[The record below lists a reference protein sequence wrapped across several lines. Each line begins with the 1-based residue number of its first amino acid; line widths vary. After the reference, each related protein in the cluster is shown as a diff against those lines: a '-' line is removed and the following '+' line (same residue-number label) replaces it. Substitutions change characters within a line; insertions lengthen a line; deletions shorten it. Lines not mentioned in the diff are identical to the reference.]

1 MTKPTLLVLALI
13 VAATSAAVAQ
23 TSYRLKGT
31 IKDEQGAAVAGAR
44 VRAEAIQGFRGE
56 QFVGQK
62 EFATTTNDK
71 GEWNILGL
79 TAGMW
84 VFEATAQSLMP
95 QVIVIPIQY
104 TNRKMVSAIGG
115 QLSWDLPMTLSHAN
129 HALLKSAIDAAAAGR
144 KDEAIS
150 LTGGVAGDTDLDAQ
164 CGGGHLALLLRQH
177 GLAAAIFRQI
187 AAREPKHACAALG
200 QSSAA
205 LMQGDVVSG
214 GRLLWEARDLAPQN
228 QRRALAAAI
237 TDLQQIS
244 GFK

>member
-1 MTKPTLLVLALI
+1 MTKPTLLI
-13 VAATSAAVAQ
+13 VASILATASAAAAQ

-31 IKDEQGAAVAGAR
+31 VKDEKGAAVAGAR

-62 EFATTTNDK
+62 EFATTTNEK

-84 VFEATAQSLMP
+84 TFEATAPGLTP

-115 QLSWDLPMTLSHAN
+115 QLSWDLPMTITHTS
-129 HALLKSAIDAAAAGR
+129 HALLKSAIEAAAAGR
-144 KDEAIS
+144 SDEAIS
-150 LTGGVAGDTDLDAQ
+150 LTGGVAEDQDLEVV
-164 CGGGHLALLLRQH
+164 CGGGQIALLLRQH
-177 GLAAAIFRQI
+177 GLAAAMFRHI

-205 LMQGDVVSG
+205 LMQGDVVNG
-214 GRLLWEARDLAPQN
+214 GKLLWAARDLAPQN

>member
-1 MTKPTLLVLALI
+1 MVVALI
-13 VAATSAAVAQ
+13 LAAAHVAVAQ

-31 IKDEQGAAVAGAR
+31 VKDEKGAAVAGAR

-62 EFATTTNDK
+62 EYATTTNEK
-71 GEWNILGL
+71 GEWNVLGL

-84 VFEATAQSLMP
+84 VFEATAPGLVP
-95 QVIVIPIQY
+95 QVIVIPVQY
-104 TNRKMVSAIGG
+104 TNRKMVSAAGG
-115 QLSWDLPMTLSHAN
+115 QLSWDLPMTLTRTS
-129 HALLKSAIDAAAAGR
+129 HALLKSAIEAAAAGR
-144 KDEAIS
+144 SDEAIS
-150 LTGGVAGDTDLDAQ
+150 LTGGVAADTDLDAQ

-187 AAREPKHACAALG
+187 AAREPKQACAALG

-205 LMQGDVVSG
+205 LMQGDVVNG
-214 GRLLWEARDLAPQN
+214 GKLLWQARDVAPQN

-237 TDLQQIS
+237 SDLQQIA

>member
-1 MTKPTLLVLALI
+1 MTKPTLVVIALI
-13 VAATSAAVAQ
+13 AAVAHVTVAQ

-31 IKDEQGAAVAGAR
+31 VKDEKGAAVAGAHI
-44 VRAEAIQGFRGE
+44 RAEAIQGFRGE

-62 EFATTTNDK
+62 EFSTTTNEK

-84 VFEATAQSLMP
+84 AFEATAAGLTP

-104 TNRKMVSAIGG
+104 TNRKMVSATGG
-115 QLSWDLPMTLSHAN
+115 QLSWDLPMTVARTTNVLLQKAIES
-129 HALLKSAIDAAAAGR
+129 ALAGR
-144 KDEAIS
+144 RDEAIS
-150 LTGGVAGDTDLDAQ
+150 LTGGVAGDEDVEAV
-164 CGGGHLALLLRQH
+164 CGGGHVALLLRQH
-177 GLAAAIFRQI
+177 GLAAAMFRQI

-214 GRLLWEARDLAPQN
+214 GKLLWVARDLAPQN

-237 TDLQQIS
+237 TDLQQIT